1 MRVISG
7 LKVKIGSLSV
17 LSVGGVKKWV
27 FWRYLATAT
36 SGIDSLFGKVLD
48 MNKIHNLT
56 TAKAMCEFPIVSYL
70 RLTVLAKISFFSL
83 WPSTTYEPE
92 RSAQS
97 INSRNIALGM
107 EYSLDIGSITFDPMV
122 VELMLSIRGHMRV
135 REGSKYGHFPT
146 QLLYAISDPRIQ
158 VIFG

>member
-1 MRVISG
+1 MWFQIPES
-7 LKVKIGSLSV
+7 KWYSDSLSK
-17 LSVGGVKKWV
+17 LLPTDG
-27 FWRYLATAT
+27 LD
-36 SGIDSLFGKVLD
+36 SGIWD
-48 MNKIHNLT
+48 
-56 TAKAMCEFPIVSYL
+56 
-70 RLTVLAKISFFSL
+70 FSREQIKKE
-83 WPSTTYEPE
+83 WHKKKDCKSDTSAFDPAQRYEPE

>member
-1 MRVISG
+1 MVSILVSEISVVSKSRKSG
-7 LKVKIGSLSV
+7 T
-17 LSVGGVKKWV
+17 KKNDCKSD
-27 FWRYLATAT
+27 T
-36 SGIDSLFGKVLD
+36 SAFDP
-48 MNKIHNLT
+48 
-56 TAKAMCEFPIVSYL
+56 AQ
-70 RLTVLAKISFFSL
+70 R
-83 WPSTTYEPE
+83 YEPE